1 MTNTGISKY
10 HWEARTS
17 DVDRRGVLGLLA
29 AAGSLALPTVL
40 GPRAHADDRL
50 TVYEWGG
57 FEVPELYPAYFEVHG
72 EPDFTLYANQMEMLS
87 KLSHGFQVDIMHTCT
102 ESLERMSDLGM
113 LRPIDTGRLSN
124 WDKVFPRLRELSDIR
139 DKDGNVVMVPTDW
152 GNSSII
158 YRTDV
163 IDVPPDDISWCLL
176 FDEQYEGRLAA
187 VESEEAVLAA
197 GLCHGFGAE
206 SFNMTD
212 EMLEEIR
219 PLIERQARLARFYS
233 SDETEI
239 VNALANGEVVAAL
252 GWSTG
257 VKSLKDQGVP
267 VAYANPKEGI
277 VNWICG
283 LSVLPSS
290 EADEDLIYA
299 FIDAWIDQRAGQ
311 FLIED
316 YGMGH
321 SNAESFKV
329 SDSAVVEALGFPS
342 DPVTVLDRGITFRPI
357 DPVLGGKMIN
367 MINEARLGS

>member
-1 MTNTGISKY
+1 MMNSKIDRY
-10 HWEARTS
+10 PKEAS
-17 DVDRRGVLGLLA
+17 ADGVNRRSALSLLA
-29 AAGSLALPTVL
+29 AAGSFAIPAAL
-40 GPRAHADDRL
+40 GHRAHADDQL

-57 FEVPELYPAYFEVHG
+57 YEVPELYPAYYETHG
-72 EPDFTLYANQMEMLS
+72 EPAFALYANQMEMLS

-113 LRPIDTGRLSN
+113 LRPIDTDRLSN
-124 WDKVFPRLRELSDIR
+124 WDKVFPRLRELPDIR
-139 DKDGNVVMVPTDW
+139 NIDGNVVMVPTDW

-163 IDVPPDDISWCLL
+163 IDVPPDEVSWCLL

-187 VESEEAVLAA
+187 VESEETVLAA
-197 GLCHGFGAE
+197 GLCHGFGAD
-206 SFNMTD
+206 SFSMTD

-239 VNALANGEVVAAL
+239 VNALANGEIVAAL

-257 VKSLKDQGVP
+257 VKSLQDQGVP

-321 SNAESFKV
+321 SNSDSFKI

-367 MINEARLGS
+367 MINEARMGS